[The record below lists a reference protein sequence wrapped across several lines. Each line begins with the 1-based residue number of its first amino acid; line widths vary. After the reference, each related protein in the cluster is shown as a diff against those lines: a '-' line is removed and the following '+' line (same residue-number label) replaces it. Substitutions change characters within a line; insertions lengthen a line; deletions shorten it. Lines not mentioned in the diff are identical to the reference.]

1 MRSLLLN
8 LNRRTTLLWIG
19 VGAVVV
25 CAWCSLFSAL
35 GGWFVGRD
43 MGRRQASAAVATAM
57 AGQNDLLPP
66 LGVLVTRLDRTGPAA
81 RAGIQR
87 GDMIVSID
95 NLAVQDA
102 RDLRDALQNY
112 HPGEMARLGIMR
124 GQDKEQVT
132 VRLDPFPGAPTKPY
146 LGIYFT
152 ARGEEPA
159 DL

>member
-1 MRSLLLN
+1 MN
-8 LNRRTTLLWIG
+8 LDRRTTLLWLG
-19 VGAVVV
+19 AGAVVL
-25 CAWCSLFSAL
+25 CAWCSVFSAL

-43 MGRRQASAAVATAM
+43 MGRRQANTAFATTMAAQT
-57 AGQNDLLPP
+57 DLLPP

-81 RAGIQR
+81 LAGIQR

-95 NLAVQDA
+95 KTPVQDA

-112 HPGEMARLGIMR
+112 APGEMAKLGVMH

-132 VRLDPFPGAPTKPY
+132 VRLDSFPGASNQPY

>member
-1 MRSLLLN
+1 MN
-8 LNRRTTLLWIG
+8 LERRTTLLWIG
-19 VGAVVV
+19 GGLLVL
-25 CAWCSLFSAL
+25 CAWCSVFSAA

-43 MGRRQASAAVATAM
+43 MGRRQANLATA
-57 AGQNDLLPP
+57 GQADLPP
-66 LGVLVTRLDRTGPAA
+66 LGVLVTRLDRTSAAA

-95 NLAVQDA
+95 KTPVQDA

-112 HPGEMARLGIMR
+112 QPGESAQLGILR

-132 VRLDPFPGAPTKPY
+132 VRLDPFPGATNKPY

>member
-1 MRSLLLN
+1 MN
-8 LNRRTTLLWIG
+8 LDRRTTLLWL
-19 VGAVVV
+19 GAGAIVL
-25 CAWCSLFSAL
+25 CAWCSVFSAL

-43 MGRRQASAAVATAM
+43 MGRRQANVAIATSM
-57 AGQNDLLPP
+57 AGQSDLLPP
-66 LGVLVTRLDRTGPAA
+66 LGVLVTRLDRTSPAA

-95 NLAVQDA
+95 NTPVQDA
-102 RDLRDALQNY
+102 RDLRAALQKY
-112 HPGEMARLGIMR
+112 HPGETAQLGIMR
-124 GQDKEQVT
+124 GQNKEQIT
-132 VRLDPFPGAPTKPY
+132 VQLDPFPGAATKPY

>member
-1 MRSLLLN
+1 MVL
-8 LNRRTTLLWIG
+8 
-19 VGAVVV
+19 
-25 CAWCSLFSAL
+25 CAWCSMFSAL

-43 MGRRQASAAVATAM
+43 MGRRQANIAFATAM
-57 AGQNDLLPP
+57 TGQSDRLPP

-95 NLAVQDA
+95 KTPVQDA

-112 HPGEMARLGIMR
+112 TPGEMAKLGIMR
-124 GQDKEQVT
+124 GNDKEQVT
-132 VRLDPFPGAPTKPY
+132 VRLDAFPGASNKPY